1 MSAMLVWL
9 VYIVLL
15 WIVIGMPMGTLLGK
29 MIKRADREERTFAGG
44 VVARAFANA
53 AADPP
58 PSRYAAMDEHIGI
71 LGHDAVLQWL
81 DPSIVDDFNGEN
93 ERRRE
98 EAEAAEK
105 RKAAKK
111 AYYERRIAKSAD
123 PTQERRQITAEIM
136 GYASGGPIRT
146 VYEDEYIRERV
157 ATERAIANAY
167 LGLHADRMH
176 VEHRL
181 AGNSDRW

>member
-1 MSAMLVWL
+1 MSFLF
-9 VYIVLL
+9 VLL
-15 WIVIGMPMGTLLGK
+15 AWLLIAVVFGLFLGGVMK
-29 MIKRADREERTFAGG
+29 LAGREPRTFAGG

-53 AADPP
+53 AAEPE

-105 RKAAKK
+105 RKAAKR
-111 AYYERRIAKSAD
+111 AYYERRIAKAVD
-123 PTQERRQITAEIM
+123 PVQEKRKITAEIM
-136 GYASGGPIRT
+136 GVGGPIRT
-146 VYEDEYIRERV
+146 VYEDEYVRERV